1 MKKNKIFSF
10 VLSLAMICNFTLV
23 QAQDNNEKDLK
34 NTIVLANKD
43 KDVEKYEAD
52 KLLFMETK
60 DDDTT
65 LLFSDSP

>member
-10 VLSLAMICNFTLV
+10 ILSLATICNFTLA

-52 KLLFMETK
+52 KLLHCFYSQWK
-60 DDDTT
+60 N
-65 LLFSDSP
+65 LIYGNKR